1 MEMLGVEPRASCMQS
16 RRSTAELHPLGGNGS
31 DGGDDD
37 DDDDDS
43 GGVSGGLFSGKFSS
57 VLFLS

>member
-16 RRSTAELHPLGGNGS
+16 RRSTAELHPLGGNGG

-37 DDDDDS
+37 DDS
-43 GGVSGGLFSGKFSS
+43 GGASGGLFSGKFSS